1 MRVDYEDEDGNL
13 REMTPDLGSVYFEGI
28 RKDPDSYIRK
38 ELPLVRCTEEQIIQI
53 ESGAAAEEKLAV
65 DDYLSPPEDLSWELG
80 GNFYDRSNSFSFAKL
95 KIKACRNENGVQCAS
110 PAHVDRFRRTGK
122 LKIIYKD
129 MHADLN
135 NISTLHNEP
144 FHPRTEFDY
153 FLPFTPFS
161 EHKANVE
168 KYRIELRKKA
178 ILKN

>member
-80 GNFYDRSNSFSFAKL
+80 GNFYDRSNSFPLPSSRSKPAETKMECSAL
-95 KIKACRNENGVQCAS
+95 PLPTWTAS
-110 PAHVDRFRRTGK
+110 A
-122 LKIIYKD
+122 
-129 MHADLN
+129 
-135 NISTLHNEP
+135 EQ
-144 FHPRTEFDY
+144 
-153 FLPFTPFS
+153 
-161 EHKANVE
+161 AN
-168 KYRIELRKKA
+168 
-178 ILKN
+178 